1 MPMSQRVSVLHLISS
16 TSFFG
21 AENVVC
27 ELAKNLDPSQF
38 KCTVGLLGSPQSVAD
53 LFGKSLDQSNA
64 AVVTFPCCNRFSWT
78 AVRHL
83 ARFLKHNHIDLV
95 HSHGYKSNFYSLIAA
110 RLSRNARA
118 IATNHNWIVSSKKE
132 KIYRCIDIW
141 VLKRLFRVV
150 GVSEDIRN
158 EMLREGISPN
168 LIRVIP
174 NGISCDDPAPDTMRV
189 AARKEFGI
197 PDSCFV
203 VGCVASLTPE
213 KAHQDLFRAFSRV
226 IAKVPDS
233 MLLLVGDG
241 PLHSHLVTL
250 ARSLGIHDRVKFL
263 GYRTDVRA
271 LYSAFDVFALVS
283 HTEGLPMSLLEAM
296 AASLSVVVSRVGA
309 IPEIVV
315 PMKSGFL
322 ITPGDLDGIMN
333 ALRQLSGEREF
344 RKMLGRNARDE
355 VVRHY
360 SVQRMARDYES
371 LYRESLENKA

>member
-1 MPMSQRVSVLHLISS
+1 MSMSQMVSVLHLISS

-27 ELAKNLDPSQF
+27 ELAKNVDPSRF
-38 KCTVGLLGSPQSVAD
+38 KCTVGLLGSPKSVAD
-53 LFGKSLDQSNA
+53 LFGKSLARSNA
-64 AVVTFPCCNRFSWT
+64 AVVGFPCHSRFSWT
-78 AVRHL
+78 AVKRL
-83 ARFLKHNHIDLV
+83 AHFLKHNHIDLI
-95 HSHGYKSNFYSLIAA
+95 HSHGYKSNFYSLVAT
-110 RLSRNARA
+110 RLTRNVRA

-132 KIYRCIDIW
+132 TIYRSIDIW
-141 VLKRLFRVV
+141 VLKRLSRVV
-150 GVSEDIRN
+150 AVSEDIRN

-174 NGISCDDPAPDTMRV
+174 NGISCDDAAPDEMRL
-189 AARKEFGI
+189 AIRKEFGI

-213 KAHQDLFRAFSRV
+213 KAHQDLLRAFSQL

-241 PLHSHLVTL
+241 PLHSDLVTT
-250 ARSLGIHDRVKFL
+250 AKSLGIHDRVKFL
-263 GYRTDVRA
+263 GYRSDVRE
-271 LYSAFDVFALVS
+271 LYSAFDAFALVS

-309 IPEIVV
+309 IPKIVT
-315 PMKSGFL
+315 PMKSGIL

-333 ALRQLSGEREF
+333 ALHHLAGEREV

-360 SVQRMARDYES
+360 SVKRMASDYER
-371 LYRESLENKA
+371 LYGEALENMA